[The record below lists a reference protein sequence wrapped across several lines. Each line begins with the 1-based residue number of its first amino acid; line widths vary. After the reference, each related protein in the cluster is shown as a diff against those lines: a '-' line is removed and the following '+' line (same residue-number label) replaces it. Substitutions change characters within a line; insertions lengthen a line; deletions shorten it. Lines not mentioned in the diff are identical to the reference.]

1 MEDNYNVHAVMDTE
15 LKEQAELVLEQLGLS
30 MSEAI
35 RLFWR
40 QMVIQQELPLA
51 YRTLTR
57 EELDEMLEEGLAQA
71 RAGLSYP
78 VDVAF
83 EKLRRELDI

>member
-1 MEDNYNVHAVMDTE
+1 MEDNYNVHAVVDTE

-35 RLFWR
+35 GLFLR

-57 EELDEMLEEGLAQA
+57 EELDEMLEEGRAQA

>member
-1 MEDNYNVHAVMDTE
+1 MEDNYNVHAVVDTE

-35 RLFWR
+35 RLFLR